1 MDKPRPFFVRYPVFA
16 STIVLAI
23 VGGVLALTGLEDV
36 ARWVISIFALGVAA
50 KESVGMVRSILGG
63 SWGIDVLAVTAIIA
77 TVLVGE
83 YWASII
89 IVLMFTGGEALEDY
103 AESRAKRELTS
114 LLDNTPQIAHRE
126 VYSSA
131 GAEKGALF
139 ATKDCPVSELA
150 IGDVV

>member
-1 MDKPRPFFVRYPVFA
+1 MTIQKPFVLRYPVFA

-23 VGGVLALTGLEDV
+23 VGGVLALSGLEV
-36 ARWVISIFALGVAA
+36 AARWTISIFALAVAA
-50 KESVGMVRSILGG
+50 KESVGMVRSIMKG

-114 LLDNTPQIAHRE
+114 LLNNSPQIAHRE
-126 VYSSA
+126 VTA
-131 GAEKGALF
+131 GGTTE
-139 ATKDCPVSELA
+139 DCPVTALA
-150 IGDVV
+150 LVM